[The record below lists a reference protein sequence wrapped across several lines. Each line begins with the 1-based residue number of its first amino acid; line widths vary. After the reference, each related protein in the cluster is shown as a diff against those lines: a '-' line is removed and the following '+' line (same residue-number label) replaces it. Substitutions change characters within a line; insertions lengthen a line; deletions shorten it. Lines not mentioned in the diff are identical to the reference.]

1 MVSTA
6 AAHTFLVMWQE
17 EDQASCQH
25 RQACEDC
32 LRRIVPGQVARLH
45 CKGCQQATYPAERV
59 IQAQTKVAYSRGI
72 PAGQTK
78 KSRIEPM
85 IQHTLCSRRV
95 LAELQPMGR
104 GCWHGAK
111 AVTTA
116 RADDSAGRTTHIS
129 GQIAHSAL
137 KALYMKNLAMNM
149 QAIKPE
155 PFTPAQQ
162 LHRMS

>member
-1 MVSTA
+1 MGESTCGLVKRANTVHASSMVSTA

-95 LAELQPMGR
+95 LAELQPMGLLAR
-104 GCWHGAK
+104 GESS
-111 AVTTA
+111 
-116 RADDSAGRTTHIS
+116 D
-129 GQIAHSAL
+129 HS
-137 KALYMKNLAMNM
+137 
-149 QAIKPE
+149 QG
-155 PFTPAQQ
+155 
-162 LHRMS
+162 